1 MDAGKDG
8 KGTDDKKPS
17 QMTYAPGPL
26 GKVIKEITECGP
38 EEHMFTNLSL
48 ELEGPIATITLN
60 RPETLNVF
68 TLPMLTD
75 LEAALDKILKTPKT
89 KCIIFKSSTSKAFS
103 AGADIRE
110 MSQRDVMGGIEF
122 AEIGHRIG
130 RKLELEVPPV
140 VIALNGLVLG
150 GACEFACACDI
161 RVATKQTYFSQPEI
175 NIGVI
180 PGWGGTQRLMRLIG
194 VSKAKEM
201 IYTGNRVDA
210 DTALDLGLVNYVVE
224 QDQLMPTV
232 TNIATAIAS
241 KSKPVLMAAK
251 QAFHIGLNSTLEAG
265 LRFEVQK
272 WGTLFGSYDRTEG
285 MKAFLEKRH
294 PEWHDK

>member
-1 MDAGKDG
+1 LDAKKDDKGK
-8 KGTDDKKPS
+8 DDKKPVLPI
-17 QMTYAPGPL
+17 YAPGPL
-26 GKVIKEITECGP
+26 GKVIREINECGP
-38 EEHMFTNLSL
+38 EEHIFTNLSL
-48 ELEGPIATITLN
+48 ELEGPIAIITLN
-60 RPETLNVF
+60 RPDTLNVF
-68 TLPMLTD
+68 TLPMLSD
-75 LEAALDKILKTPKT
+75 LEAALDKIIKTPKT
-89 KCIIFKSSTSKAFS
+89 KCIIFKSCTSKAFS

-110 MSQRDVMGGIEF
+110 MSSRDVMGGIEF

-150 GACEFACACDI
+150 GACEFCCACDI

-232 TNIATAIAS
+232 NNIATAIAS

-294 PEWHDK
+294 PEWHDR

>member
-1 MDAGKDG
+1 MDAQKNDASPGA
-8 KGTDDKKPS
+8 
-17 QMTYAPGPL
+17 QAPIIEKACP
-26 GKVIKEITECGP
+26 P
-38 EEHMFTNLSL
+38 EEHIFSNLIL
-48 ELEGPIATITLN
+48 EFEGNIARITLN

-68 TLPMLTD
+68 SLPMLAD
-75 LEAALDKILKTPKT
+75 LEAALDKIIKTPAT
-89 KCIIFKSSTSKAFS
+89 KCVILKSSTTKAFS

-110 MSQRDVMGGIEF
+110 MSQRDVGGGIEF

-130 RKLELEVPPV
+130 RKIELEVPPV
-140 VIALNGLVLG
+140 VIALSGLVLG
-150 GACEFACACDI
+150 GACEFCCACDI
-161 RVATKQTYFSQPEI
+161 RVATKTTLFSQPEI

-194 VSKAKEM
+194 VGKAKEM

-232 TNIATAIAS
+232 NNIANAIAA

-265 LRFEVQK
+265 LMFEVQK
-272 WGTLFGSYDRTEG
+272 WGTLFGTYDRAEG
-285 MKAFLEKRH
+285 MRAFLEKRH
-294 PEWHDK
+294 AHWHDK

>member
-1 MDAGKDG
+1 MDTGKEPQKEEAKPQQNGAD
-8 KGTDDKKPS
+8 KGC
-17 QMTYAPGPL
+17 A
-26 GKVIKEITECGP
+26 P
-38 EEHMFTNLSL
+38 EEYTFTNLTL
-48 ELEGPIATITLN
+48 EMEGHIARITLN

-68 TLPMLTD
+68 SLPMLSD
-75 LEAALDKILKTPKT
+75 LEAALDKVIKT
-89 KCIIFKSSTSKAFS
+89 KPMKCVIFKSSTTKAFS

-110 MSQRDVMGGIEF
+110 MSQRDVAGGIEF

-130 RKLELEVPPV
+130 RKLELDVPPV
-140 VIALNGLVLG
+140 VIALSGLVLG

-175 NIGVI
+175 NIGAI

-210 DTALDLGLVNYVVE
+210 ETALDLGLINYMVE
-224 QDQLMPTV
+224 QDQLIPTCE
-232 TNIATAIAS
+232 NIAKAIAG

-285 MKAFLEKRH
+285 MKAFLEKRN
-294 PEWHDK
+294 PVWKDK